1 MPIRGRGVKLGQ
13 AYALMGSEG
22 CEGVPGVSQTRR
34 SVAHSV
40 RPQAG
45 RCGTCTLPPAGAP
58 WVATNPV
65 RRPRVPAPGNT
76 VVAGYGPTLASS
88 AFYMQPVFVT
98 QGPRP
103 PRRQAGPPRSG
114 VQPSNGDPRATDL
127 PPAPYA
133 APQGAAAVPLAGN
146 TSSLTQQLAGSS
158 GDPIAMNVFIRDF
171 YLQLVGLAVGG
182 HTGAQAVRC
191 RSQAS
196 KQGGGGGHG
205 RMRCPRRSPRTW
217 PEAET
222 LPGKADHL
230 TRQVGTAQPTL
241 HTQVHTTG
249 SPAVLGVRRQ
259 GAQRLAP
266 AQCSRRSVTCR
277 PGMAWCDSF
286 SPVPDFGP
294 VGFAGARLPP
304 GLLFWGENRTFQQ
317 PRALPNRS
325 TMLLVARV
333 KCESKLLKER

>member
-196 KQGGGGGHG
+196 KQGGGGGSWTYALPSTLTQNLARSRDPPGKG
-205 RMRCPRRSPRTW
+205 RPSDSPSGNGAANPAHSSPHDWVASGLGGPKAGR
-217 PEAET
+217 PEART
-222 LPGKADHL
+222 
-230 TRQVGTAQPTL
+230 
-241 HTQVHTTG
+241 
-249 SPAVLGVRRQ
+249 
-259 GAQRLAP
+259 
-266 AQCSRRSVTCR
+266 RSVFPSKR
-277 PGMAWCDSF
+277 HLSPWHGM
-286 SPVPDFGP
+286 V
-294 VGFAGARLPP
+294 
-304 GLLFWGENRTFQQ
+304 
-317 PRALPNRS
+317 
-325 TMLLVARV
+325 
-333 KCESKLLKER
+333 